1 MRLKSWSG
9 RQGVCCRHRVSI
21 RKGPKS
27 LCVLWIR
34 QKRAAAGDP
43 AAHRR

>member
-21 RKGPKS
+21 CRLQPG
-27 LCVLWIR
+27 VLE
-34 QKRAAAGDP
+34 DF
-43 AAHRR
+43 